1 MGDRYLALA
10 RPARSTWEDGPTR
23 LQGLAK
29 EFGFRRILLPG
40 FEAIVEGDVVDVTDQ
55 GARQAIIIGSIF
67 RNGARHRLDAL
78 PASEARAIIASRGR
92 ALIEQA
98 WGSYLALIGS
108 DGDQAVVVRSP
119 MGDLPCYYAHD
130 SDGLWIASDP
140 CLLLRALGV
149 SPCFAWE
156 EIAARL
162 VTPNICR
169 PATCLAPLFELA
181 PGDRMAI
188 ATGAVDT
195 LWTPWTFVGP
205 DLRCEDREAAARLV
219 RETVTTAVAAQASLH
234 QRSVLLLSGGLD
246 SSILAASLSDAGHEV
261 TGLTMVTHASGG
273 DERDYARIVA
283 QHCGLPLREIRRE
296 VSAIDIGRSAAAE
309 LPYPIERSF
318 SQATTAAADT
328 IAEAINATAV
338 FHGGGGDNVFCSL
351 QSAAPVADL
360 VRVHGVTRDLL
371 PLTRQIASFAQA
383 TTAAVLAQA
392 LRRLAQRARRYR
404 PATAI
409 ELLSPAGIEMARA
422 SLGHAW
428 LDAPRSALPGSVSR
442 IGILL
447 EALSLVQ
454 SPSPLARPPR
464 HALLLAQPIVET
476 CLRVPS
482 WLWFERGRNRAVARR
497 AFSTLLP
504 ETIAW
509 RSSKG
514 AMDSFVAEIFEANRN
529 KIAEMLLDG
538 RLAAN
543 NLIDRDAV
551 ARALADRGPVR
562 GQTFGRLMHFVDIEA
577 WLDSWANRGAR

>member
-10 RPARSTWEDGPTR
+10 RPQGSTREDGSTR
-23 LQGLAK
+23 IRGLAK
-29 EFGFRRILLPG
+29 EFGFRRIILPG
-40 FEAIVEGDVVDVTDQ
+40 VEAIVEGDVVDVRHQ
-55 GARQAIIIGSIF
+55 GTLQGLIIGSIF
-67 RNGARHRLDAL
+67 RNGARRPLDAL
-78 PASEARAIIASRGR
+78 SAAETQAIMASRGR
-92 ALIEQA
+92 ILIEQA
-98 WGSYLALIGS
+98 WGSFLALLGY
-108 DGDQAVVVRSP
+108 DGDQAVIVRSP
-119 MGDLPCYYAHD
+119 MGDLPCYYARD
-130 SDGLWIASDP
+130 SGGLWIASDP
-140 CLLLRALGV
+140 SLLLRALGA

-188 ATGAVDT
+188 ATGSIGT

-205 DLRCEDREAAARLV
+205 DLRCDDREAAARLV
-219 RETVTTAVAAQASLH
+219 RETVTSAVAAQASLH

-246 SSILAASLSDAGHEV
+246 SSILAASLREAGHDA
-261 TGLTMVTHASGG
+261 TGLTMVTRAAGG

-283 QHCGLPLREIRRE
+283 QHCAIPLREIHRE
-296 VSAIDIGRSAAAE
+296 VTAIEIGGSAAAE
-309 LPYPIERSF
+309 LPYPTERSF
-318 SQATTAAADT
+318 SQATTAAADA
-328 IAEAINATAV
+328 IAEVINATAI

-360 VRVHGVTRDLL
+360 VRVRGVTRDLL
-371 PLTRQIASFAQA
+371 PLTRQIAIFAQA
-383 TTAAVLAQA
+383 TPTAVVAQA
-392 LRRLAQRARRYR
+392 LRRLVQRARRYR
-404 PATAI
+404 LATTI
-409 ELLSPAGIEMARA
+409 GLLSPVCIEMSRA

-464 HALLLAQPIVET
+464 RALLLAQPIVEA

-497 AFSTLLP
+497 AFSTVLP
-504 ETIAW
+504 DTIAW

-562 GQTFGRLMHFVDIEA
+562 GQTFGRLMHFVDVEA
-577 WLDSWANRGAR
+577 WLESWANRGAR